1 MCECGG
7 GRVFVDG
14 KAVQRNVWIMDA
26 IVTIIRGTIIVVVVV
41 LLDDDERA
49 DEDDFMV
56 SSVCNNVMCYVSM
69 VTVRCDAL
77 NGGSQPTGVGNN

>member
-1 MCECGG
+1 MWNIFCLALDGICGSIHNEEKEEEVCECGG

-56 SSVCNNVMCYVSM
+56 SSVCNNVIM
-69 VTVRCDAL
+69 
-77 NGGSQPTGVGNN
+77 